1 MRCDD
6 WVSRAH
12 DSRRYALFKPPAS
25 LSAYL
30 PKLLAGA
37 RSRSAHPNPTQTLTR
52 SRRRGGIVS
61 LLSGIGVTARKRTR
75 MTRCGPCFTALV
87 ALLALLAAVLLR
99 PDGSQAVFVR
109 GLHAYENGDLHTA
122 HDAFAQCVSSSRR
135 LDCRSNLATVLA
147 ALGSREEAVKHFRA
161 VLAVEPNHADA
172 AFNLAGLL
180 HAQAGGV
187 PTAEE
192 AHLRGV
198 AAKAAPSQWEL
209 WAQFASALTAINQA
223 PPIATRANLRA
234 ITELQRS
241 HGGSKEED
249 GHLTEL
255 YYALGI
261 QLSELESAECTDLA
275 SELSVVLGT
284 AAAAPGCAAAA
295 RGSGGSACDAHALE
309 AYQKA
314 LALDPA
320 HMQSEH
326 MRAAICDG
334 ARVEAHTGRG
344 QNPLFVQ
351 VLLPP

>member
-1 MRCDD
+1 
-6 WVSRAH
+6 
-12 DSRRYALFKPPAS
+12 
-25 LSAYL
+25 
-30 PKLLAGA
+30 
-37 RSRSAHPNPTQTLTR
+37 
-52 SRRRGGIVS
+52 
-61 LLSGIGVTARKRTR
+61 
-75 MTRCGPCFTALV
+75 MTRCGPRSAALI

-109 GLHAYENGDLHTA
+109 GLRAYENGDLRTA
-122 HDAFAQCVSSSRR
+122 HAAFAECVSSSRR

-147 ALGSREEAVKHFRA
+147 ALGSRDEAVKHFRT
-161 VLAVEPNHADA
+161 VLAVDPRHADA

-198 AAKAAPSQWEL
+198 AAKADPSQWEL

-223 PPIATRANLRA
+223 PLIATRANLRA

-261 QLSELESAECTDLA
+261 QLAELESAECVDLA

-284 AAAAPGCAAAA
+284 GAAAPGCAAAA
-295 RGSGGSACDAHALE
+295 RGGRGSACDAHALE

-351 VLLPP
+351 ALPPQPSLTQTLTTDPDPDHRPPTLTLTIDPNPDPGH

>member
-1 MRCDD
+1 
-6 WVSRAH
+6 
-12 DSRRYALFKPPAS
+12 
-25 LSAYL
+25 
-30 PKLLAGA
+30 
-37 RSRSAHPNPTQTLTR
+37 
-52 SRRRGGIVS
+52 
-61 LLSGIGVTARKRTR
+61 
-75 MTRCGPCFTALV
+75 MTRCGPRFTALIG
-87 ALLALLAAVLLR
+87 LASAAVLLAAVLLR
-99 PDGSQAVFVR
+99 PDSSQQSVFVR
-109 GLHAYENGDLHTA
+109 GLHAYENGDLHAA

-198 AAKAAPSQWEL
+198 AAKADPSQWEL
-209 WAQFASALTAINQA
+209 WSQFASALTAINQA
-223 PPIATRANLRA
+223 PVIATRANLRA
-234 ITELQRS
+234 ITELQRG
-241 HGGSKEED
+241 HGGSKEEE

-261 QLSELESAECTDLA
+261 QLAELASAECADLA
-275 SELSVVLGT
+275 PELSAVLGT
-284 AAAAPGCAAAA
+284 PGAAAPGCAAAA
-295 RGSGGSACDAHALE
+295 AGGGGGSACDAHALE

-314 LALDPA
+314 LELDPA

-334 ARVEAHTGRG
+334 AMVEAHTGRG

-351 VLLPP
+351 ARSYP